1 MPTLPGNRRAKLF
14 TNRVNMNPYK
24 EEQDTTL
31 VSLNVTASNMLH
43 FSHTVASYDSK
54 CNAVISFAFVWFS
67 LGASCAHGVSEYRC
81 ILHLSL

>member
-1 MPTLPGNRRAKLF
+1 
-14 TNRVNMNPYK
+14 MNPYK

-43 FSHTVASYDSK
+43 FSHTVASYHSK